1 MQNRSPRK
9 YNAIQP
15 HKSRILLKIVRNR
28 LEFTHGEFIR
38 IKKRIKESIVLL
50 VAVDKFS
57 VVFLKDQEQLGQ
69 NKNCEDE
76 NEADLRYASDDFN
89 KLPYE

>member
-15 HKSRILLKIVRNR
+15 HKSRSLLKIVRNR